1 MTDLYLIYPIATL
14 LREKPCYTAIGF
26 TWQLQY
32 KFFSVIAKKR
42 AVVDVDFGEF

>member
-14 LREKPCYTAIGF
+14 LREKPCYRLRSLGNI
-26 TWQLQY
+26 
-32 KFFSVIAKKR
+32 FFSFIAEKR